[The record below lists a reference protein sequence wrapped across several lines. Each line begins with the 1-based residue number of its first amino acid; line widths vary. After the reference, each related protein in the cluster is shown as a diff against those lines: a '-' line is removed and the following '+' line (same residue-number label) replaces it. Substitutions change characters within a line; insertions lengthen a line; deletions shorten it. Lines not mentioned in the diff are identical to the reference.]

1 MGDRLNGIILIVV
14 GLSIAG
20 FGGTMSTILY
30 AVFYIVGFLTAFTG
44 LGFFIKYYRKTTTEI
59 DDGIKTH

>member
-1 MGDRLNGIILIVV
+1 MGDRLNGIILIVI

-20 FGGTMSTILY
+20 LGGTMSDIMY

-44 LGFFIKYYRKTTTEI
+44 LGFFIKYYRKTT
-59 DDGIKTH
+59 IKEDEET